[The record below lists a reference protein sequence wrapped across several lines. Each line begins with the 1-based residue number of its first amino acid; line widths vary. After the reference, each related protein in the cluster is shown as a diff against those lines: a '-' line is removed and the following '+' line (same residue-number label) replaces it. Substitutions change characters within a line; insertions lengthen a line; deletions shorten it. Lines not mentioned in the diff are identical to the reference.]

1 MKESIM
7 NITVLYFASL
17 ADKAKKG
24 QEVLTLDSQIS
35 LPNLYT
41 KLQSEHGFELD
52 SSQVRVAIND
62 EFADWNDTINEG
74 DIVAFIPPVAG
85 G

>member
-1 MKESIM
+1 M

-24 QEVLTLDSQIS
+24 QEILSLEPNMT
-35 LPNLYT
+35 LPNLYAQ
-41 KLQSEHGFELD
+41 LQSEHGFDLD

-62 EFADWNDTINEG
+62 EFAGWQDTITDG
-74 DIVAFIPPVAG
+74 DKVAFIPPVAG